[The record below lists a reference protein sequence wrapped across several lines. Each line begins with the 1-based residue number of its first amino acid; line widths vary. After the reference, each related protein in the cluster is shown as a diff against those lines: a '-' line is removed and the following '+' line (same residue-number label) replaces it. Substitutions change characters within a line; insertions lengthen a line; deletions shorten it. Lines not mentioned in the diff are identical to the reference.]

1 MSGNK
6 NTGMM
11 LAVKVSLISNIVLF
25 VIKAVTLVIVQSL
38 AVAADLGISVIALCV
53 SGILYYAIKTSD
65 KPADIFYNYGYGK
78 IENVTEAIEGVV
90 MIGLALAMSVQAL
103 MHLVR
108 PGALHSP
115 LVGLIGSSLG
125 VVINFWGS
133 SFIMRLADK
142 SASPALRAEG
152 IHFRLEGY
160 ISLTITLSFAL
171 VLILQFAG
179 FHQVSAY
186 VDPVA
191 TLIVSGAIAV
201 PSVRLLK
208 EAYMKLLDASIGE
221 TSQMD
226 VIKALARHYDRYCDF
241 KNIRTRSAGRI
252 QFVDLH
258 LVIPDHISVKHAHQ
272 IACALKQDI
281 AENIA
286 ESEVTVHI
294 EPCSRNCSYVNNNET
309 CPYTERKTGL

>member
-1 MSGNK
+1 MK
-6 NTGMM
+6 NNNGMM

-25 VIKAVTLVIVQSL
+25 AVKAVTLLIVRSL
-38 AVAADLGISVIALCV
+38 AVAADLGISAIALCV
-53 SGILYYAIKTSD
+53 SGILYYAVKTSD
-65 KPADIFYNYGYGK
+65 KPADTFYNYGYGK

-103 MHLVR
+103 THLVH
-108 PGALHSP
+108 PAETHSP

-125 VVINFWGS
+125 VIINFWGA
-133 SFIMRLADK
+133 SFIMKLAEK

-160 ISLTITLSFAL
+160 ISLTITLSFA
-171 VLILQFAG
+171 VVMALQFGG
-179 FHQVSAY
+179 FNKLSTY
-186 VDPVA
+186 VDPLA
-191 TLIVSGAIAV
+191 TLMVSAAIAV

-241 KNIRTRSAGRI
+241 KDIRTRSAGRR
-252 QFVDLH
+252 QFVDIH
-258 LVIPDHISVKHAHQ
+258 LVMPDSISVKHAHR
-272 IACALKQDI
+272 IAGALKQDI
-281 AENIA
+281 ASSIA

-294 EPCSRNCSYVNNNET
+294 LPCNRDCEFTRNNEP
-309 CPYTERKTGL
+309 CPYTGHG